1 MQKVEAYRQPDSV
14 LIGSNPN
21 FFANVTDLQKK
32 EIEQDIPPVGF
43 IDDGSEY
50 MQQIEQQE
58 QGWIQQKEEDE
69 DYSVW

>member
-1 MQKVEAYRQPDSV
+1 
-14 LIGSNPN
+14 
-21 FFANVTDLQKK
+21 
-32 EIEQDIPPVGF
+32 VGF